1 MESVM
6 KAKYLLNKKGCLVAL
21 FSLVLTACSTVK
33 VSTDYDQSAD
43 FTALKGFNW
52 LPKTEKLEKESAYL
66 NNRIMDVRITK
77 AVDKQLVAQ
86 GFTFSTAPDFYVNY
100 NITSKNKTDIRT
112 YDSYSGYG
120 PSWGWGVGYGHRGMA
135 FSTQTETRLDD
146 YQQGS
151 LIIDII
157 VPTSLELI
165 WRGIG
170 SKRLP
175 ESADAAEMD
184 KLVADVVKSIL
195 VKFPPEAKQTVKR
208 NTHYN
213 M

>member
-1 MESVM
+1 MLGIGDVM
-6 KAKYLLNKKGCLVAL
+6 KARQLVNKKGYLVAL
-21 FSLVLTACSTVK
+21 LSLVLSACSTVK

-52 LPKTEKLEKESAYL
+52 LPESVKVEKENAYL

-77 AVDKQLVAQ
+77 AIDKQLVAQ
-86 GFTFSTAPDFYVNY
+86 DFSFSTAPDFYVNY
-100 NITSKNKTDIRT
+100 SITSEKKTNIRT
-112 YDSYSGYG
+112 YDNYSGYG
-120 PSWGWGVGYGHRGMA
+120 PSWGWGVGYGHRGMSLSA
-135 FSTQTETRLDD
+135 HTETRIDE

-151 LIIDII
+151 LVIDVID
-157 VPTSLELI
+157 PTSLELI

-175 ESADAAEMD
+175 ESTDAAEMD

-195 VKFPPEAKQTVKR
+195 SKFPPKTSQ
-208 NTHYN
+208 
-213 M
+213 

>member
-1 MESVM
+1 M
-6 KAKYLLNKKGCLVAL
+6 KIRQLFNKKGYLVAL
-21 FSLVLTACSTVK
+21 LSLAVTACSTVK

-52 LPKTEKLEKESAYL
+52 LPKSATVEKENTYL

-77 AVDKQLVAQ
+77 AIDKQLIAQ
-86 GFTFSTAPDFYVNY
+86 GFSSSTAPDFYVNY
-100 NITSKNKTDIRT
+100 SITSEKKTNIRT
-112 YDSYSGYG
+112 YDNYSDYG
-120 PSWGWGVGYGHRGMA
+120 PSWGWGIGYGHRGMSLSA
-135 FSTQTETRLDD
+135 RTETRIDE

-151 LIIDII
+151 LVIDVID
-157 VPTSLELI
+157 PTSLELI

-175 ESADAAEMD
+175 ESTDAAEMD

-195 VKFPPEAKQTVKR
+195 SKFPPKAP
-208 NTHYN
+208 
-213 M
+213 

>member
-1 MESVM
+1 MLGIGDVM
-6 KAKYLLNKKGCLVAL
+6 KARQLVNKKGYLVAL
-21 FSLVLTACSTVK
+21 LSLVLSACSTVK

-52 LPKTEKLEKESAYL
+52 LPESVKVEKENAYL

-77 AVDKQLVAQ
+77 AIDKQLVAQ
-86 GFTFSTAPDFYVNY
+86 DFSFSTAPDFYVNY
-100 NITSKNKTDIRT
+100 SITSEKKTNIRT
-112 YDSYSGYG
+112 YDNYSGYG
-120 PSWGWGVGYGHRGMA
+120 PSWGWGVGYGHRGMSLNA
-135 FSTQTETRLDD
+135 HTETRIDE

-151 LIIDII
+151 LVVDVID
-157 VPTSLELI
+157 PTSLELI

-175 ESADAAEMD
+175 ESTDAAEMD

-195 VKFPPEAKQTVKR
+195 SKFPPKAGK
-208 NTHYN
+208 
-213 M
+213 

>member
-1 MESVM
+1 M
-6 KAKYLLNKKGCLVAL
+6 KVRQLFNKKGYLVAL
-21 FSLVLTACSTVK
+21 FSLALTACSTVK

-52 LPKTEKLEKESAYL
+52 LPESAKVEKENAYL

-77 AVDKQLVAQ
+77 AIDKQLAAQ
-86 GFTFSTAPDFYVNY
+86 GFSFSTAPDFYVNY
-100 NITSKNKTDIRT
+100 SITSEKKTNIRT
-112 YDSYSGYG
+112 YDNYSGYG
-120 PSWGWGVGYGHRGMA
+120 PSWGWGVGYGHRGMSLNA
-135 FSTQTETRLDD
+135 HTETRIDE

-151 LIIDII
+151 LVVDVID
-157 VPTSLELI
+157 PTSLELI

-175 ESADAAEMD
+175 ESTDAAEMD

-195 VKFPPEAKQTVKR
+195 SKFPPKAGK
-208 NTHYN
+208 
-213 M
+213 